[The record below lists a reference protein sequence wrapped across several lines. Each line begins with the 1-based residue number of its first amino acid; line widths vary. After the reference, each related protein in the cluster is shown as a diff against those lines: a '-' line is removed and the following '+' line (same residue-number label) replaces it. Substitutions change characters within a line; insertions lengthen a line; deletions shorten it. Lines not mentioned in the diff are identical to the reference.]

1 MSVRLLI
8 ITQGLVLSLLCGLSA
23 PASAQQQRGQNDSDL
38 KLSFNA
44 TSVLQPDAKL
54 QGGSGFSVS
63 RFIFSAEITKRITAS
78 TNVGLSLLYD
88 HEDFDFSG
96 VTQFAGPSPWNEVH
110 RVGAGLSYSHRLG
123 QGWQLFIAPS
133 IEYARESGADW
144 STALIYGGIVSAGKR
159 ISSDLT
165 IGLGAGVFYRLEET
179 QAFPYLMISW
189 NISEQWRLA
198 NPLRAGPTGPA
209 GLELTYAAAT
219 DWDLGF
225 GSAYRSTRFR
235 LDDQGVAPRGVG
247 EVRGAP
253 TWVRLSRSL
262 GPDIKANLYGGA
274 VFGGKLS
281 IENEHGGGLG
291 AESFGPAPF
300 AALTVTARF

>member
-1 MSVRLLI
+1 MRVRSMI
-8 ITQGLVLSLLCGLSA
+8 ITQGLFLFLLCGLSG
-23 PASAQQQRGQNDSDL
+23 PASAQQQQGKNDSDL

-44 TSVLQPDAKL
+44 TPVLQLDAKL
-54 QGGSGFSVS
+54 EGGSEFSVS
-63 RFIFSAEITKRITAS
+63 RYIFSAEITKRIAES
-78 TNVGLSLLYD
+78 TDVGLSLLYD

-96 VTQFAGPSPWNEVH
+96 VTRFAGPSPWNEVN
-110 RVGAGLSYSHRLG
+110 RVGAGVSYSRRLG
-123 QGWQLFIAPS
+123 QGWRLFISPS
-133 IEYARESGADW
+133 AEYARESGADW
-144 STALIYGGIVSAGKR
+144 STALIYGGVVSAGKR
-159 ISSDLT
+159 ISDDLT
-165 IGLGAGVFYRLEET
+165 IGMGAGVFYRLEET
-179 QAFPYLMISW
+179 RVFPLLTVSW

-198 NPLRAGPTGPA
+198 NPLRTGPTGPA
-209 GLELTYAAAT
+209 GLELIYAAAT
-219 DWDLGF
+219 GWDLGF

-262 GPDIKANLYGGA
+262 GPDIKANLYGGT

-281 IENEHGGGLG
+281 IENERGGSLG